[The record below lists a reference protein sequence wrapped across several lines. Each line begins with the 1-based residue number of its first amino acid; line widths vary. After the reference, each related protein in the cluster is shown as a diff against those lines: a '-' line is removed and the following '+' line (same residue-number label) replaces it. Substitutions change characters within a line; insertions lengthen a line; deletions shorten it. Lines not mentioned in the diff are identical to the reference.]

1 MAKDFI
7 TPEQY
12 QRGVGKI
19 KNYVDQ
25 ITNSTDIFEKP
36 FIYDEELSTAT
47 KKYVNVKSLS
57 KRTRYKVKNEDDPV
71 SLFIYYSIPNTIDKF
86 NICSLVYPKKYNIY
100 ISGVTDTKASIYIE
114 NFEGAYCITAT
125 FGDTLESCSV
135 TKRLYMPAVSNTS
148 EFEPTKEY
156 NLTSKKYVDEKFL
169 TNDIETI
176 VNITKDELDKCNNGG
191 RGIVCSQNL
200 NVLDHNASYIY
211 YAYYGDKQ
219 IKMIYSSQFN
229 QYAIDNMDKSENE
242 NICLCVKLTDN
253 RILPYNSGVAA
264 VKAYKF
270 TNDLIIKR
278 HRLLD
283 PDKAV
288 IKDTNKYILISNDDT
303 LIIKKDSITD
313 IADATVTIDNLTG
326 QFGTLVANDNGTYSY
341 TLNTIMTDVET
352 FIFKVNNVEQKLVI
366 VPYKEMTYDD
376 KNAGITYEG
385 NWYEDTNNKYYK
397 KSSHYTKG
405 SDNSIS
411 KLSFIFTGIA
421 VRFIGMTSKALGQ
434 NNIRSQIFVVNSDGS
449 VGTTAA
455 YTSIT
460 DNEITSTDDILYN
473 TSLVYNNIDNNLGYG
488 KYKSVLTSG
497 KGSSGYVDRIIIY
510 NTIQKLN
517 DSIESLYNQKEA
529 APTVLRT
536 DIPNTKFEPKELYD
550 PVTKYYVDALVERS
564 KTVMSTDEEV
574 DSMLLEV
581 LGGDYSGN

>member
-25 ITNSTDIFEKP
+25 MTNSTDIFEKP
-36 FIYDEELSTAT
+36 FIYDEELSTSN
-47 KKYVNVKSLS
+47 KKYVNIKSLS
-57 KRTRYKVKNEDDPV
+57 KRTCYKVKNDEDPI
-71 SLFIYYSIPNTIDKF
+71 SLFIYYSIPNTTDKF
-86 NICSLVYPKKYNIY
+86 NICSLVYPKKYTIY
-100 ISGVTDTKASIYIE
+100 ISGITDTKASIYIE

-135 TKRLYMPAVSNTS
+135 TKKLYIPVVSNTI
-148 EFEPTKEY
+148 EFEPTREY

-219 IKMIYSSQFN
+219 IKIIYSSQFN

-242 NICLCVKLTDN
+242 IIGLCVKLTDN
-253 RILPYNSGVAA
+253 RILPFNSGVAA

-288 IKDTNKYILISNDDT
+288 IKDTNKYILITNDDT
-303 LIIKKDSITD
+303 LVIKKDSITD
-313 IADATVTIDNLTG
+313 IADATITIDNLTG
-326 QFGTLVANDNGTYSY
+326 KFGTLVANNDGTYSY

-352 FIFKVNNVEQKLVI
+352 FTFKVNNVEQKLVI
-366 VPYKEMTYDD
+366 VPYKEMTYDN
-376 KNAGITYEG
+376 KNAGINYEG
-385 NWYEDTNNKYYK
+385 NWYEDTNDKYYK

-405 SDNSIS
+405 SDNSVS
-411 KLSFIFTGIA
+411 KLSFIFTGTA
-421 VRFIGMTSKALGQ
+421 VRFVGMTSKALGQ
-434 NNIRSQIFVVNSDGS
+434 NHFRSQIFIVNPDGN
-449 VGTTAA
+449 VGNTSS
-455 YTSIT
+455 YTSMI
-460 DNEITSTDDILYN
+460 DNTITSTDDILYN
-473 TSLVYNNIDNNLGYG
+473 TSVMYNNIDNALGYG
-488 KYKSVLTSG
+488 KYKSVLTAG
-497 KGSSGYVDRIIIY
+497 KGSSGYVDRIIVY

-517 DSIESLYNQKEA
+517 DSIESLYNQKES

-550 PVTKYYVDALVERS
+550 PATKYYVD
-564 KTVMSTDEEV
+564 KTVAAGKIDMCSDEEI
-574 DSMLLEV
+574 DNMLNEV

>member
-25 ITNSTDIFEKP
+25 LTNSTDIFEKP
-36 FIYDEELSTAT
+36 FIYDEELSTDT

-57 KRTRYKVKNEDDPV
+57 KRTCYKVKNDDDPV
-71 SLFIYYSIPNTIDKF
+71 SLFIYYSIPNTTDKF

-176 VNITKDELDKCNNGG
+176 VTITKDELNKCNNGG

-219 IKMIYSSQFN
+219 IKMIYTSQFN
-229 QYAIDNMDKSENE
+229 QYAIDNMDKNENE
-242 NICLCVKLTDN
+242 RIDLCVKLTDN
-253 RILPYNSGVAA
+253 RILPFNSGVDA
-264 VKAYKF
+264 VKKYKF

-288 IKDTNKYILISNDDT
+288 IKDTNKYILICNDDT
-303 LIIKKDSITD
+303 LIIKKDNITD

-352 FIFKVNNVEQKLVI
+352 FTFKVNNVEQKLVI
-366 VPYKEMTYDD
+366 VPYKEMQYDD
-376 KNAGITYEG
+376 KNAGITYDSNWAIEENTSYNG
-385 NWYEDTNNKYYK
+385 NSAHISIKENLATISFNFKGCGIDIFGKTSSITGRCKAELYKGDTRLYRQITDNGGV
-397 KSSHYTKG
+397 KSDCYDVPIFSFSDLDYDSYTIKI
-405 SDNSIS
+405 SSFVDNISILDYIKVYNSLSNIDNSIF
-411 KLSFIFTGIA
+411 KLYENKS
-421 VRFIGMTSKALGQ
+421 SSQ
-434 NNIRSQIFVVNSDGS
+434 RSVLYINRKNF
-449 VGTTAA
+449 A
-455 YTSIT
+455 YTPFHIYDPT
-460 DNEITSTDDILYN
+460 T
-473 TSLVYNNIDNNLGYG
+473 
-488 KYKSVLTSG
+488 KK
-497 KGSSGYVDRIIIY
+497 YVD
-510 NTIQKLN
+510 
-517 DSIESLYNQKEA
+517 D
-529 APTVLRT
+529 
-536 DIPNTKFEPKELYD
+536 
-550 PVTKYYVDALVERS
+550 LVERS
-564 KTVMSTDEEV
+564 KTAMCTDEEI
-574 DSMLLEV
+574 DNMLNEV